1 MQSCRVWDS
10 ISHLDYPDKS
20 WVIWFNFAKF
30 LHVTSRKLSHSKFWK
45 AKHVHR
51 FSQIFF
57 KNFPIFW
64 WMVSCSCL
72 FHAIFPAPKNME
84 RCISRPYGPSPDD
97 ERSLGDGDGPNWK
110 QTFSC
115 WELFV
120 AAKMLKAIIAIAV
133 RFWKMTFWV
142 ASCVLQKRCE
152 ISEMKAFLSNNN

>member
-51 FSQIFF
+51 FSQIFL

-72 FHAIFPAPKNME
+72 FHAIFLPQKHGTLHLQALRTK
-84 RCISRPYGPSPDD
+84 SRRRAKP
-97 ERSLGDGDGPNWK
+97 RWRRW
-110 QTFSC
+110 T
-115 WELFV
+115 ELETNIFMLRIV
-120 AAKMLKAIIAIAV
+120 CCSKMLKAIIAIAV